1 MSFQFDTLHITH
13 QLTTGIGYPDFLG
26 YDKDVIRGSVYLDG
40 PAVIGDENSFRN
52 VEGSLMVGP
61 CNNEDAPIPLL
72 CDASEVFQPKWF
84 VLYYTQYQ
92 EGNIY
97 YGTKNA
103 EPYSLVVRSGT
114 HTVRNVACE
123 TTGYK
128 EADVVQIESRGAAF
142 FDGDVDIRGRS
153 RVSEE
158 FSVGGPA
165 DFYGKTVFFERV
177 LYGEP
182 TWHGKGIVS
191 SSLMICPITGP
202 GPCGELPVP
211 YKKGT
216 LEDPTLPPYTDAEF
230 SDTPAEEYSA
240 KTIAVFSKL
249 SDPECEGGNCD
260 LKPGALFGL
269 SIGASELLGVNLNV
283 SDQATFE
290 EGPVFIGSTVSIA
303 STATYNLQV
312 VNGIYASGEI
322 TSGIHTLSV
331 KKDFDIPHPTREG
344 WRLTHACVEGPE
356 AAVYVR
362 GRVKNQTE
370 IHLPEYWTKLV
381 DESSI
386 TVSLT
391 PIGSHQDV
399 IVKRIGDNKVYL
411 QSKGGM
417 PIDCFYHIFGERL
430 DTEKLIPEYKGT
442 IEDYPGDNSQRS
454 IVGYHYD
461 TK

>member
-1 MSFQFDTLHITH
+1 MTFQFDTLHITH

-26 YDKDVIRGSVYLDG
+26 YNKDVIRGSVYLDG
-40 PAVIGDENSFRN
+40 PAVIGDETSFEY
-52 VEGSLMVGP
+52 VEGSVMIGP
-61 CNNEDAPIPLL
+61 CNNEDSPIPQI
-72 CDASEVFQPKWF
+72 CNPKFKFEREWSINPC
-84 VLYYTQYQ
+84 
-92 EGNIY
+92 NIGGIGAEK
-97 YGTKNA
+97 YGRKLA
-103 EPYSLVVRSGT
+103 HPYSLVVKSGT
-114 HTVRNVACE
+114 HKVRDVTCE
-123 TTGYK
+123 KVGYK
-128 EADVVQIESRGAAF
+128 EYSLTEVESDGAAF
-142 FDGDVDIRGRS
+142 FDGDVDIYGYTRIKDRLS
-153 RVSEE
+153 VSQK
-158 FSVGGPA
+158 A
-165 DFYGKTVFFERV
+165 DFGSDVVIKSN
-177 LYGEP
+177 L
-182 TWHGKGIVS
+182 
-191 SSLMICPITGP
+191 ITG
-202 GPCGELPVP
+202 GSVTLGGSLNAAGEVTSQCGTHV
-211 YKKGT
+211 
-216 LEDPTLPPYTDAEF
+216 
-230 SDTPAEEYSA
+230 
-240 KTIAVFSKL
+240 
-249 SDPECEGGNCD
+249 
-260 LKPGALFGL
+260 
-269 SIGASELLGVNLNV
+269 
-283 SDQATFE
+283 
-290 EGPVFIGSTVSIA
+290 
-303 STATYNLQV
+303 
-312 VNGIYASGEI
+312 
-322 TSGIHTLSV
+322 LSV